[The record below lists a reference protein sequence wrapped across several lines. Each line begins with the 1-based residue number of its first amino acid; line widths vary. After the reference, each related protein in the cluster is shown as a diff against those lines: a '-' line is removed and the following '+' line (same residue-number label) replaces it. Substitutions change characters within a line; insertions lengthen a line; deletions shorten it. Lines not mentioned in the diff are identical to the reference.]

1 MKMKFNIAIE
11 DTLPKQTMLFE
22 GTFWFMCLIYINS
35 GENTDTI
42 AVI

>member
-1 MKMKFNIAIE
+1 MRFNIDIE
-11 DTLPKQTMLFE
+11 DTLPKPNKLFE
-22 GTFWFMCLIYINS
+22 GTFRFMCLIYISS